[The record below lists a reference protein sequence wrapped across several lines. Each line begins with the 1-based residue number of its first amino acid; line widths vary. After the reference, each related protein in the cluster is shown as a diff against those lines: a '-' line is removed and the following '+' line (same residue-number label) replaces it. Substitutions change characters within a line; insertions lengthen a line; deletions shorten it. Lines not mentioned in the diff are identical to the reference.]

1 MKHVPPLYLA
11 CAVMFW
17 AWHTQVLA
25 LGMAMAVALEA
36 SRIVRARWRF
46 GPAGFARIADL
57 CTWAFVI
64 LAGYLTFT
72 KGMPLPILEIFQW
85 LPLVWLPLLAAQLYS
100 ESERMP
106 LSALFLMLRAGK
118 NAAQEDRSIDLG
130 YPYAIVCALS
140 AGAANMRHETYYA
153 GLLLLTAWALWR
165 VRPPHYRWFVWVSM
179 FICAGV
185 LGYAGHL
192 GLSRLQQIVME
203 STAALLGGGS
213 RTDPYR
219 STTDIGQI
227 GELKQ
232 SGRVM
237 LRVTL
242 PQDMR
247 VPLLLHRASYNAYV
261 SPTWVARDVTFV
273 AVGAEPDRRSWVL
286 SDTGNAAGFA
296 DAGGT
301 ASRIVVAQ
309 PVERGKAVLALPN
322 GTLRIEQ
329 LPVQGMQ
336 RNPLGAVTIE
346 SREDLATYRAA
357 FDTGAVSRDTPRETD
372 LRVPR
377 QEAATLDQLAVRLQ
391 LKGRPAR
398 EVLTTIKDYFER
410 EFAYS
415 TYLSKP
421 QSQGTPLADFLLIT
435 RAGHC
440 EYFATA
446 TTLLLRAAG
455 VPARYATGY
464 SVQEWSPLEDN
475 YIVRERHAHA
485 WVRAWIDERWVD
497 FDTTPPAWFSAEA
510 QDAPR
515 TQRLADLWS
524 WAAYRY
530 ARWQSEEPA
539 AHRIAALVLVALLAA
554 VLIWRLLIQQPL
566 AAGRKS
572 RVSAPARRSQPGAD
586 SDFYQI
592 EARLVRD
599 GYARAPH
606 EPLSTWLTRIGCERP
621 DIGMAPLQELLRL
634 HYRYRFDP
642 RGLSVPERNAFAVQ
656 AQRWLQVYA
665 SLH

>member
-1 MKHVPPLYLA
+1 MTRVPPLYLA

-17 AWHTQVLA
+17 AWHTQVLV
-25 LGMAMAVALEA
+25 LGVAMAAALEA
-36 SRIVRARWRF
+36 PRVVRARWRF
-46 GPAGFARIADL
+46 GAAEFARIADL

-85 LPLVWLPLLAAQLYS
+85 LPLVWLPLVVAQLFS
-100 ESERMP
+100 ESGRMP
-106 LSALFLMLRAGK
+106 LSALFLMLRTGK
-118 NAAQEDRSIDLG
+118 NGTPEDRSIDLG
-130 YPYAIVCALS
+130 YPYVMVCALS
-140 AGAANMRHETYYA
+140 AGAANLQHDTYYA

-165 VRPPHYRWFVWVSM
+165 VRPPHYRGFVWVSM
-179 FICAGV
+179 FLCTGA

-203 STAALLGGGS
+203 STTSFFGGGS
-213 RTDPYR
+213 RTDPYQ

-232 SGRVM
+232 SDRIR
-237 LRVTL
+237 LRITL

-261 SPTWVARDVTFV
+261 SPTWLARDVTFV
-273 AVGAEPDRRSWVL
+273 AVGAEPDRSSWVL
-286 SDTGNAAGFA
+286 SDPGSAAGLA

-301 ASRIVVAQ
+301 ASRIVVSQ

-322 GTLRIEQ
+322 GTVRIEQ
-329 LPVQGMQ
+329 LPVPGMQ
-336 RNPLGAVTIE
+336 RNPLGAVAIE
-346 SREDLATYRAA
+346 SHEDLATYRAA
-357 FDTGAVSRDTPRETD
+357 FDPGAVSRNPPRETD

-377 QEAATLDQLAVRLQ
+377 QEAATFDQLAVRLQ

-398 EVLTTIKDYFER
+398 EVLTIIKDYFER
-410 EFAYS
+410 EFTYS
-415 TYLSKP
+415 TYLSTP
-421 QSQGTPLADFLLIT
+421 QSQGSPLADFLLIT

-464 SVQEWSPLEDN
+464 SVQEWSPLEDT

-485 WVRAWIDERWVD
+485 WVRAWVDERWVD
-497 FDTTPPAWFSAEA
+497 FDTTPPVWFSAEA
-510 QDAPR
+510 RDAPR
-515 TQRLADLWS
+515 TQRLTDLWS

-530 ARWQSEEPA
+530 ARWQRDEPA
-539 AHRIAALVLVALLAA
+539 AHRISVLALIVLLAA
-554 VLIWRLLIQQPL
+554 ILIWRLLIQKPL
-566 AAGRKS
+566 AAGRKNP
-572 RVSAPARRSQPGAD
+572 VSAPLRRSRPGAD
-586 SDFYQI
+586 SEFYQI
-592 EARLVRD
+592 EARLVRA
-599 GYARAPH
+599 GCARAPH
-606 EPLSTWLTRIGCERP
+606 EPLSTWLIRIAREHA
-621 DIGMAPLQELLRL
+621 DISAAPLQELLRL

-642 RGLSVPERNAFAVQ
+642 RGLSAPERDALAVQ
-656 AQRWLQVYA
+656 AQRWLQRHA
-665 SLH
+665 SLR